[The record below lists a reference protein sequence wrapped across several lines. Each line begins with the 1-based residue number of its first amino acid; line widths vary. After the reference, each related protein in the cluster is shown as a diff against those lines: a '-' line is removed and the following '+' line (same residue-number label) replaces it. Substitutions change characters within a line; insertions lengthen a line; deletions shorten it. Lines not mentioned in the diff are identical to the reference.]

1 VPDPKE
7 KPDEEAL
14 PDPEL
19 NPLLN
24 PLLAAHMGR
33 WAEVYFTTPPERR
46 GEAVTELLRELE
58 ASSGQPDSAVI
69 DDLRASMETATEIKW
84 IEKEE
89 WAAPTSESPTEAT
102 ELAVVCAACMHSNPQ
117 GHRFCGMCGALLQ
130 GSSGE
135 PMIEVVPSEPLRSAS
150 WAEPKSSPVADHFD
164 YADYRSAAAGEH
176 HESAEPSIEAG
187 WPRLKNR
194 NDASDFPDVVPDR
207 QNGVVHFADD
217 AAHLTNDGSRVPDD
231 LPDFAMEREPVP
243 YRYRLYVG
251 LGLAILLALLI
262 YMARRGTEAL
272 SGGVQSPPSRVIPA
286 AQPGAA
292 TAGPAT
298 AEAPNATGNNAAR
311 ESRAK
316 RENPPKQP
324 VQSAKLSSA
333 SSEKKPTAVR
343 PAPRV
348 VPAANSSPPSAA
360 QSGAQELAMAEKY
373 LNGTQGATRDNRDAV
388 QWLWKAVGKGNPAA
402 TIVLSDLYLRGD
414 GVPKSCDQA
423 RLLLDAASRKGVR
436 AAADRLRNL
445 QAFGCK

>member
-1 VPDPKE
+1 MPVPDPKE
-7 KPDEEAL
+7 KSDEEAL

-46 GEAVTELLRELE
+46 GEAVAELLRELE
-58 ASSGQPDSAVI
+58 ASSGQPDFAVI
-69 DDLRASMETATEIKW
+69 DGLRASMETETKG

-89 WAAPTSESPTEAT
+89 WPAQTSESPPEAT
-102 ELAVVCAACMHSNPQ
+102 ELAVICAACMHSNPQ
-117 GHRFCGMCGALLQ
+117 GHRFCGMCGAFLQ

-135 PMIEVVPSEPLRSAS
+135 TLIEVAPSEPLRSAS
-150 WAEPKSSPVADHFD
+150 WAEPKSPPVADHFD
-164 YADYRSAAAGEH
+164 YADYPSAAAGEH
-176 HESAEPSIEAG
+176 RESAEQSAEPG
-187 WPRLKNR
+187 WPRLKNK
-194 NDASDFPDVVPDR
+194 NDVSHFPDVVPDR
-207 QNGVVHFADD
+207 ENGVVRFADD
-217 AAHLTNDGSRVPDD
+217 AAHLTNDVSCVPDD
-231 LPDFAMEREPVP
+231 VPHFAVEREPVP

-286 AQPGAA
+286 AQPG
-292 TAGPAT
+292 TASS
-298 AEAPNATGNNAAR
+298 EAPTATGNNAAR

-316 RENPPKQP
+316 AENPPKQP
-324 VQSAKLSSA
+324 VQSAKSSA
-333 SSEKKPTAVR
+333 ASSQKKPTPVR
-343 PAPRV
+343 PAPRMF
-348 VPAANSSPPSAA
+348 PEAANSSAPAA
-360 QSGAQELAMAEKY
+360 EQSGAQELATAEKY
-373 LNGTQGATRDNRDAV
+373 LNGTQGATRDNREAV

-414 GVPKSCDQA
+414 GVPQSCDQA

>member
-1 VPDPKE
+1 MPVPDPKE
-7 KPDEEAL
+7 KSDEEAL

-33 WAEVYFTTPPERR
+33 WAEVYFTSPPERR
-46 GEAVTELLRELE
+46 GEAVAELLRELE
-58 ASSGQPDSAVI
+58 ASSGQPESAVI
-69 DDLRASMETATEIKW
+69 DGLRASMETATETKG

-89 WAAPTSESPTEAT
+89 WPRQTSESRPAT
-102 ELAVVCAACMHSNPQ
+102 ELDVICAACMHSNPQ
-117 GHRFCGMCGALLQ
+117 GHRFCGMCGAFLQ

-135 PMIEVVPSEPLRSAS
+135 PMIEVAPSEPVRSAS

-164 YADYRSAAAGEH
+164 YADFPFAAAGQL
-176 HESAEPSIEAG
+176 HESVEQRVEPAWLG
-187 WPRLKNR
+187 VK
-194 NDASDFPDVVPDR
+194 SDVSHFPDVVPHR
-207 QNGVVHFADD
+207 ENGVVFADD
-217 AAHLTNDGSRVPDD
+217 AAHLTNDVPRFPDD
-231 LPDFAMEREPVP
+231 VPHFAVEREPVP

-272 SGGVQSPPSRVIPA
+272 SGGAQSPPSRVIPA

-292 TAGPAT
+292 TA
-298 AEAPNATGNNAAR
+298 EAPTATGKAAR

-316 RENPPKQP
+316 AENPPKP
-324 VQSAKLSSA
+324 PLQSAKSSA
-333 SSEKKPTAVR
+333 ASSQKKPTAVR
-343 PAPRV
+343 PAPRMV
-348 VPAANSSPPSAA
+348 REAANSSAPAA
-360 QSGAQELAMAEKY
+360 EQSGAQELATAEKY
-373 LNGTQGATRDNRDAV
+373 LNGTQGATRDNREAV

-414 GVPKSCDQA
+414 GVPQSCDQA